1 MSEVTDVILTVEP
14 ADDGHVAD
22 SSFFKRATS
31 PLGRT
36 GNRFDWPA
44 HAPHRADG
52 REAVGGYKSL
62 GFSAWGA
69 VTPPRFVNAT

>member
-44 HAPHRADG
+44 HAPHRAGG
-52 REAVGGYKSL
+52 REAVGRLQVARLQRL
-62 GFSAWGA
+62 GCGHAAS
-69 VTPPRFVNAT
+69 VR